1 MRFLEHPMKT
11 HLKSIFF
18 ILLLSIVPF
27 PLMAAELQC
36 TTGEACYAKAK
47 ELGGEY
53 GPAQEVVPYLQKGC
67 ELKNDDACRSLL
79 YMVGSAGSNVHVKGS
94 DSEAIQCDALCEF
107 SKKLVYEQLEKYV
120 NLVACGGLT
129 PPEWV
134 QPLSDPA
141 TGKLYYVALWGG
153 DKECLGG
160 TGTGSYFLTVFRYE
174 DMLSFAS
181 ERYPFKLDRD
191 IEGSVSYYDVGVRQ
205 IDAFKVV
212 APWTVEIEY
221 SVLNYLSSSY
231 QEGDP
236 IDPNCCPSVREK
248 TRMTYNPDK
257 HKWE

>member
-1 MRFLEHPMKT
+1 MKT
-11 HLKSIFF
+11 HLKSILF

-36 TTGEACYAKAK
+36 TTGEACYAKAR
-47 ELGGEY
+47 ELGAPY
-53 GPAQEVVPYLQKGC
+53 GNHKEIKSYLQKGC
-67 ELKNDDACRSLL
+67 DLKNGEACRSLL
-79 YMVGSAGSNVHVKGS
+79 YIVGSASSSVHVKGS

-107 SKKLVYEQLEKYV
+107 NKKLVYQQLERHV
-120 NLVACGGLT
+120 PLVACGALT

-153 DKECLGG
+153 DKECMGG
-160 TGTGSYFLTVFRYE
+160 TATGSYFLTVFKYAE
-174 DMLSFAS
+174 MLSSAW
-181 ERYPFKLDRD
+181 EEYPFKLDVD
-191 IEGSVSYYDVGVRQ
+191 IDGQTSYKDLYVRQ

-212 APWTVEIEY
+212 SPWTVEIEY
-221 SVLNYLSSSY
+221 SVHNYLSGSY
-231 QEGDP
+231 EEGDP
-236 IDPNCCPSVREK
+236 MDANCCPSVQEK